1 MLEHMKRV
9 HTATWDDWGVNIQSA
24 QLSLPDGTDLP
35 LLEFGANAVFDPS
48 VDYLYVTQYEF
59 DKFFLPSL

>member
-1 MLEHMKRV
+1 
-9 HTATWDDWGVNIQSA
+9 VNIQSA